1 MSHIDSNRRKPT
13 ATTMAIVA
21 GLLLACLGLAA
32 CGESSSTTSAS
43 ANASATAP
51 RGVTGAGAGATG
63 PATGPGRA
71 RFQAVRECLQK
82 NGVTLPQRPPGQR
95 GGRPG
100 GASGPG
106 GFLGR
111 GGAGAPQLPN
121 GVTRAQLQAAI
132 KKCGAGGQF
141 RRGGARLK
149 SPAYRAALA
158 QYATCLRQNGVNVPA
173 PNTSGAGPVFDT
185 KGIDT
190 KSAQFEAARQKCQSI
205 LAAAFRRTS
214 GTYGPSGAPGG
225 GPPRGNEAPSGGAG
239 G

>member
-1 MSHIDSNRRKPT
+1 MSHIDSNRCKPT
-13 ATTMAIVA
+13 ATTIVIVA

-32 CGESSSTTSAS
+32 CGESSSTTSTS

-51 RGVTGAGAGATG
+51 RGVTGAGAGTG
-63 PATGPGRA
+63 ATGPGRA

-100 GASGPG
+100 GPSGPG
-106 GFLGR
+106 GSLG
-111 GGAGAPQLPN
+111 GGGGTGGPQLPN

-149 SPAYRAALA
+149 SPAYKTALA
-158 QYATCLRQNGVNVPA
+158 KYATCLRQNGVNVPA
-173 PNTSGAGPVFDT
+173 PNTSGEGPVFNT

-190 KSAQFEAARQKCQSI
+190 KSAQFEAAEKKCQSI

-214 GTYGPSGAPGG
+214 GTDGPSSAPGG
-225 GPPRGNEAPSGGAG
+225 GPPRGNEAPGGATG
-239 G
+239 